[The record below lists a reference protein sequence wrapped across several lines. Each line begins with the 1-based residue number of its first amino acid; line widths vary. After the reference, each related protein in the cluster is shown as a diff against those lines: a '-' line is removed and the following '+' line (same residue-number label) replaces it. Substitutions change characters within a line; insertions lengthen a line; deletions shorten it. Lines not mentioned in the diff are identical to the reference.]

1 MERVLSRKLLVPVLA
16 LAMASICHVA
26 CGHSQPELARIS
38 SDGVIVAFGDSVT
51 SGVGAPAGSRYP
63 DVLET
68 LTGRR
73 VVNAG
78 VSGEVTAEGLARLPK
93 VLDEHRPDLLILCEG
108 GNDLLREVQAT
119 QIEEN
124 LREMIRLARN
134 RGIPVLLVGVPE
146 PALLLSSADLYEE
159 VADDLDLAYEGEA
172 LPGILS
178 KRSLKS
184 DMIHPNAEG
193 YRRLAEAIHAVLEST
208 GAV

>member
-1 MERVLSRKLLVPVLA
+1 MERTPPRKFFVTLVA
-16 LAMASICHVA
+16 LAMASIALLA
-26 CGHSQPELARIS
+26 CGRTQPNLAPIP
-38 SDGVIVAFGDSVT
+38 GNGIILAFGDSVT
-51 SGVGAPAGSRYP
+51 HGVGAPAGSRYP

-78 VSGEVTAEGLARLPK
+78 VSGEVTSEGLARLPK

-108 GNDLLREVQAT
+108 GNDLLREVEAA

-124 LREMIRLARN
+124 LREMVRLARN

-146 PALLLSSADLYEE
+146 PALLLSSAGLYEE
-159 VADDLDLAYEGEA
+159 VADDFDLAYEGEA
-172 LPGILS
+172 LADILS

-184 DMIHPNAEG
+184 DPIHPNAEG
-193 YRRLAEAIHAVLEST
+193 YRHLAEAIHGVLEST